1 MFEKFRGGGTIL
13 GSDLET
19 ANGEIFERGVDK
31 FRHRGRLCG
40 LTNLKKREGKRE
52 GGREGGREGESGHIA
67 SLLWSHSQ
75 ALPHFINVACRKV
88 CIEKISEPRDM
99 AKL

>member
-1 MFEKFRGGGTIL
+1 MFEKFRGGGTIF

-19 ANGEIFERGVDK
+19 TNGEIFERGVDK

-52 GGREGGREGESGHIA
+52 GGREGGREWTYCFSFMVSFPGPP
-67 SLLWSHSQ
+67 SLYQCSMQKSVH
-75 ALPHFINVACRKV
+75 
-88 CIEKISEPRDM
+88 
-99 AKL
+99 